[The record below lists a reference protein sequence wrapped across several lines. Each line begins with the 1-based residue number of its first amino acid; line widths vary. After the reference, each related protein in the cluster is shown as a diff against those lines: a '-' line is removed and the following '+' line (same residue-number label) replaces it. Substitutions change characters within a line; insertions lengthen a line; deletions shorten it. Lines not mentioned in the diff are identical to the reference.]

1 MVIAKPMPLAAPVT
15 ITALFFEAIYDSSH
29 ADFIAEVPRPPA
41 GHRPEIFGIMTC
53 ISLQE
58 QPYLLASSR

>member
-15 ITALFFEAIYDSSH
+15 ITALFFEAIYVSSCT
-29 ADFIAEVPRPPA
+29 DFVTEVPRPPA
-41 GHRPEIFGIMTC
+41 GRHPVIFGIMTC